1 MATTIGRV
9 KVTQSTR
16 STIVAQNF
24 APKPDVSLGQ
34 LTDVVTTGVENGQG
48 LIFNSS
54 TGKFEA
60 NTVTASVVSI
70 IGGTF

>member
-24 APKPDVSLGQ
+24 APKPEVSLGQ
-34 LTDVVTTGVENGQG
+34 LNDVNTQGVQNGQA

-54 TGKFEA
+54 TGKYEA
-60 NTVTASVVSI
+60 NTVTASVVAVN
-70 IGGTF
+70 GGSF

>member
-24 APKPDVSLGQ
+24 VPKPDVALAQ
-34 LTDVVTTGVENGQG
+34 LNDVSTQGVQNGQA
-48 LIFNSS
+48 LIFNST
-54 TGKFEA
+54 TGKYEA
-60 NTVTASVVSI
+60 NTVLVTVI
-70 IGGTF
+70 NGGVF

>member
-24 APKPDVSLGQ
+24 APKPEVSLGQ
-34 LTDVVTTGVENGQG
+34 LNDVDTQGVQNGQS
-48 LIFNSS
+48 LIFNSA
-54 TGKFEA
+54 TGKYEA
-60 NTVTASVVSI
+60 NTVLVTVVN
-70 IGGTF
+70 GGVF

>member
-24 APKPDVSLGQ
+24 VPKPEVSLGQ
-34 LTDVVTTGVENGQG
+34 LNDVSTQGVQNGQS

-54 TGKFEA
+54 TGKYEA
-60 NTVTASVVSI
+60 NTVLVTVVN
-70 IGGTF
+70 GGVF

>member
-24 APKPDVSLGQ
+24 APKPEVSLGQ
-34 LTDVVTTGVENGQG
+34 LNDVSTQGVQNGQT

-54 TGKFEA
+54 TGKYEA
-60 NTVTASVVSI
+60 NTVLVTVVN
-70 IGGTF
+70 GGVF

>member
-24 APKPDVSLGQ
+24 APKPEVSLGQ
-34 LTDVVTTGVENGQG
+34 LNDVNTQGVQNGQA
-48 LIFNSS
+48 LIFNSA
-54 TGKFEA
+54 TGKYEA
-60 NTVTASVVSI
+60 NTVTAYVVAVN
-70 IGGTF
+70 GGSF

>member
-24 APKPDVSLGQ
+24 VPKPDVALAE
-34 LTDVVTTGVENGQG
+34 LNDVSTQGVQNGQA
-48 LIFNSS
+48 LIFNST
-54 TGKFEA
+54 TGKYEA
-60 NTVTASVVSI
+60 NTVLVTVVN
-70 IGGTF
+70 GGVF

>member
-1 MATTIGRV
+1 MASLIGRV

-24 APKPDVSLGQ
+24 VPKPEVSLGQ
-34 LTDVVTTGVENGQG
+34 LNDVSTQGVQNGQA

-54 TGKFEA
+54 TGKYEA
-60 NTVTASVVSI
+60 NTVLVTVI
-70 IGGTF
+70 NGGVF

>member
-24 APKPDVSLGQ
+24 VPKPEVSLGQ
-34 LTDVVTTGVENGQG
+34 LNDVDTQDAQNGQA

-54 TGKFEA
+54 TGKYEA
-60 NTVTASVVSI
+60 NTVLVTVI
-70 IGGTF
+70 NGGVF

>member
-1 MATTIGRV
+1 MASLIGRV

-24 APKPDVSLGQ
+24 VPKPDVALAQ
-34 LTDVVTTGVENGQG
+34 LNDVSTQGVQNGQA

-54 TGKFEA
+54 TGKYEA
-60 NTVTASVVSI
+60 NTVLVTVVN
-70 IGGTF
+70 GGVF

>member
-1 MATTIGRV
+1 MASLIGRV

-24 APKPDVSLGQ
+24 VPKPDVALAE
-34 LTDVVTTGVENGQG
+34 LNDVSTQGVQNGQA

-54 TGKFEA
+54 TGKYEA
-60 NTVTASVVSI
+60 NTVLVTVVN
-70 IGGTF
+70 GGVF

>member
-24 APKPDVSLGQ
+24 VPKPEVSLGQ
-34 LTDVVTTGVENGQG
+34 LNDVDTQGVQNGQA
-48 LIFNSS
+48 LIFNST
-54 TGKFEA
+54 TGKYEA
-60 NTVTASVVSI
+60 NTVLVTVVN
-70 IGGTF
+70 GGVF